1 MDTSHANLHGT
12 PNRSYRSSRKVGW
25 AHRLMSAPQRLIMVS
40 TRLRL
45 IVATGLLPA
54 IRPWA
59 AISVISRSRAGGS
72 WAEARV
78 LGRRYRDFD
87 QRSEACAKSAFCAWL
102 YTSLQAIRPRRRSS
116 GQYSPSASSLIQSQI
131 SALPQALA
139 VFGPVGHLMVLL
151 REIVSTIGI
160 ELVCIHGI
168 LKRTDRIDISQT
180 RVCVTRP

>member
-1 MDTSHANLHGT
+1 MVTSHANLHGM

-25 AHRLMSAPQRLIMVS
+25 AHRLMSALQQLIRVS

-102 YTSLQAIRPRRRSS
+102 YASLQAIRPRRRSS

-131 SALPQALA
+131 SEP
-139 VFGPVGHLMVLL
+139 
-151 REIVSTIGI
+151 R
-160 ELVCIHGI
+160 
-168 LKRTDRIDISQT
+168 
-180 RVCVTRP
+180 RVCRRLQLLIKAFPVYVEAYPASQK